1 MSEAADPCAGGI
13 IKRLQCR
20 GAEPGQAQAPLDS
33 SGERDFL
40 RERVALWARITFLAS
55 VGFFFAGFVIE
66 ALWPPASGGS
76 RSFTRPDVLFHLA
89 TCAALLLVWLASRQP
104 GLPEGA
110 LRALDAGG
118 TLATLWLYACMAGSM
133 PPAWRPEMMFLLIVI
148 TILLTRAALVPSPPG
163 RTAWI
168 STLAAA
174 PAPFLAATVYA
185 GRSPAEISRGQSVAY
200 ALLWS
205 ILTVLLST
213 LASFVTFR
221 LRKSVARA
229 RQLGQY
235 TLKEKLGEGGMGIV
249 YRAEH
254 EMLRRP
260 TAIKLL
266 PPGKAGEDSL
276 KRFEREVQ
284 MTARLTSPHTVS
296 IYDYGRTPDGLFY
309 YVMEYLDGVDLEDL
323 VKENG
328 PVAPGRAVR
337 ILRQIC
343 AALTEAHGI
352 GLIHRDIKPAN
363 ILLCERGGFPD
374 IAKVLDFGL
383 VREIYGSGGPAPDGR
398 QRPPRNAPVPG
409 SRGHPERRLDRR
421 PQRPV
426 RPRRGGLFPPDR
438 HAGLLGPR
446 RARDHP
452 PPPPDAAR
460 APVEAAGPRRSAQAR
475 GPHPPDA
482 VEGPG
487 RAPRER
493 AGLRRRA
500 PRLRRRCAMG
510 RARRAAVLA
519 RACDAQGRG
528 ADGLRS
534 ARKTR
539 PRPFPADRIAAS
551 WRGARAGVFHG
562 RTGSRRARRDCGGV
576 ARRSPSAPRW
586 PWPTSSRT

>member
-1 MSEAADPCAGGI
+1 MSEAADPCAGGF

-20 GAEPGQAQAPLDS
+20 GAESDQAQVPLDS

-55 VGFFFAGFVIE
+55 LTFFVAGFAIE
-66 ALWPPASGGS
+66 ALWPPLSGGS
-76 RSFTRPDVLFHLA
+76 QSFTRPDILFDLA
-89 TCAALLLVWLASRQP
+89 TCAVLLFVWMAARQP
-104 GLPEGA
+104 ALSDGA
-110 LRALDAGG
+110 LRAIDAGG

-148 TILLTRAALVPSPPG
+148 TILLTRAALVPSPAG

-168 STLAAA
+168 STLATA
-174 PAPFLAATVYA
+174 PAPVLAAVVYA
-185 GRSPAEISRGQSVAY
+185 GGAPAEVSRGQSVAY

-205 ILTVLLST
+205 ILAVLLST

-235 TLKEKLGEGGMGIV
+235 TLKEKLGEGGMGVV

-337 ILRQIC
+337 ILRQAC

-374 IAKVLDFGL
+374 IAKLLDFGL
-383 VREIYGSGGPAPDGR
+383 VREISGASDPRLTADNVLHGTPQYLAPEAIRNSDSIDARSDLYALGAVGYFLLTGTPVFSGR
-398 QRPPRNAPVPG
+398 GALEIIHHHLQTEPEPLSKRLGRPLPPKLEALILRTLSKDPDE
-409 SRGHPERRLDRR
+409 RPES
-421 PQRPV
+421 
-426 RPRRGGLFPPDR
+426 
-438 HAGLLGPR
+438 
-446 RARDHP
+446 
-452 PPPPDAAR
+452 AR
-460 APVEAAGPRRSAQAR
+460 AFADALHACDDVAAWDELDARRYW
-475 GPHPPDA
+475 
-482 VEGPG
+482 
-487 RAPRER
+487 RER
-493 AGLRRRA
+493 ATRRE
-500 PRLRRRCAMG
+500 
-510 RARRAAVLA
+510 AAQTA
-519 RACDAQGRG
+519 
-528 ADGLRS
+528 
-534 ARKTR
+534 
-539 PRPFPADRIAAS
+539 
-551 WRGARAGVFHG
+551 
-562 RTGSRRARRDCGGV
+562 
-576 ARRSPSAPRW
+576 
-586 PWPTSSRT
+586 